1 VKAEPAAELL
11 AQTRLFAGL
20 SSDALLRIA
29 GQAHERSYRKG
40 VVIFYEGDVGDA
52 FYIVAD
58 GTVRI
63 FVSSGHGDEMVLATL
78 RRPDGLGEIALFDDE
93 PRTASAEA
101 MDAVTLLAFPR
112 STFHDV
118 IHQDPAIADG
128 LLRSAG
134 RLFRRM
140 TSQAADLVFLDLE
153 GRVAKLLNGMAEERG
168 EPGEAGIT
176 LDLGV
181 TQSDLASMVGGSRQS
196 VNQILHALQSR
207 GLLGING
214 RTVVIREPDA
224 LQRRAGLK

>member
-1 VKAEPAAELL
+1 VAE
-11 AQTRLFAGL
+11 
-20 SSDALLRIA
+20 
-29 GQAHERSYRKG
+29 
-40 VVIFYEGDVGDA
+40 
-52 FYIVAD
+52 

-63 FVSSGHGDEMVLATL
+63 FVSSGRGDEMVLAAL
-78 RRPDGLGEIALFDDE
+78 RRPDGLGEIALLDDE

-101 MDAVTLLAFPR
+101 MDAVSSLLAFPR

-118 IHQDPAIADG
+118 IHQDPAIADA

-168 EPGEAGIT
+168 EPGEAGIS

-181 TQSDLASMVGGSRQS
+181 TQSHLASMVGGSRQS
-196 VNQILHALQSR
+196 VNQIPHALQSR
-207 GLLGING
+207 GLVGING